1 MEILRFEQVPESAP
15 QRKKSSRGF
24 LALGLVAALFG
35 ISTAFASSTIQINT
49 DNKVALGQGVVT
61 VSGCDTNIGFNPVT
75 ELTADAS
82 TFKIRKLEIG
92 YDYDGTKAGNV
103 DTNTVTGCGG
113 KAIKITLYKDKT
125 APATGV
131 DKVLCKDTYGGSAG
145 AGASISTSVAIG
157 DSRDANPYNL
167 KVPYRCDA
175 DGSFYY
181 QVSFPAGA
189 FAYPSVAIYYMDG
202 TTFRADAFD
211 HVTIES
217 VDINGRVLNGQND

>member
-49 DNKVALGQGVVT
+49 DNTVALGQGVVT

-82 TFKIRKLEIG
+82 TFKVRKLEIG
-92 YDYDGTKAGNV
+92 YDFDGTGAGRIAT
-103 DTNTVTGCGG
+103 DSVTGCGG

-131 DKVLCKDTYGGSAG
+131 DKVLCKDTYGGNAG
-145 AGASISTSVAIG
+145 AGSTLGSYVSIGNAAV
-157 DSRDANPYNL
+157 NPWEA

-175 DGSFYY
+175 DGSFYF
-181 QVSFPAGA
+181 QVSWRSPSAD
-189 FAYPSVAIYYMDG
+189 YTSVAIYFPDAV
-202 TTFRADAFD
+202 TFRADAFD
-211 HVTIES
+211 HITIES
-217 VDINGRVLNGQND
+217 VDINDKVLSGQTV

>member
-1 MEILRFEQVPESAP
+1 MEILRFEQAPEGAP
-15 QRKKSSRGF
+15 KRKKSSRGF

-35 ISTAFASSTIQINT
+35 ISTAFASSTIQINAGG
-49 DNKVALGQGVVT
+49 DVNLGQGVVT

-75 ELTADAS
+75 ELASDAT
-82 TFKIRKLEIG
+82 TFKVRKLEIG

-103 DTNTVTGCGG
+103 DTNTATGCGG
-113 KAIKITLYKDKT
+113 KAIKITLYKDKS
-125 APATGV
+125 PKGTGV

-145 AGASISTSVAIG
+145 PGASISSLVAIG
-157 DSRDANPYNL
+157 DSRGNPWEL

-181 QVSFPAGA
+181 QVSFPANSY
-189 FAYPSVAIYYMDG
+189 AYPSVAIYYMDG

-217 VDINGRVLNGQND
+217 VDINGRELNGQNV